1 MAAQSTTPLL
11 KVEGLKQYFRVNKN
25 FTVKAVDDVSFE
37 IYPGETYGLVGE
49 SGSGK
54 STIGRSIIRL
64 YDPTAGKITFDGQDI
79 SGRLTHAQN
88 NTLRTQMQMIFQ
100 DPMASLN
107 PRKKVEDII
116 GEGLDIHHLCKT
128 QAERREKVEKIL
140 AKVGLAPEHAE
151 RYPHQFSGGQRQR
164 VGIARA
170 LIMNPKLIIADECIS
185 ALDVSIQAQILNLLM
200 DLQRDRGLA
209 YMFITHDM
217 SVVKHISDDI
227 IVMYLGQIVEKSPAK
242 ELFVKQ
248 YHPYTKA
255 LLSAIPVPSLH
266 NRREKIIIEGEL
278 SSPINPENRCRF
290 AGRCAYC
297 TEECKSK
304 PAPELTEVS
313 PDHFV
318 ACHRAA
324 ELVDELNK

>member
-1 MAAQSTTPLL
+1 MAAQSATPLL
-11 KVEGLKQYFRVNKN
+11 KVEGLKQYFKVNKN

-79 SGRLTHAQN
+79 SGRLSHAQN

-116 GEGLDIHHLCKT
+116 GEGLDIHHMYKT
-128 QAERREKVEKIL
+128 QDERREKVEKIL
-140 AKVGLAPEHAE
+140 EKVGLAPEHAE

-185 ALDVSIQAQILNLLM
+185 ALDVSIQAQVVNLLQQ
-200 DLQRDRGLA
+200 LQREMGLSLI
-209 YMFITHDM
+209 FIAHDLA
-217 SVVKHISDDI
+217 VVKHISDRVL
-227 IVMYLGQIVEKSPAK
+227 VMYLGHAVELGTYDEVYHNP
-242 ELFVKQ
+242 L
-248 YHPYTKA
+248 HPYTKA
-255 LLSAIPVPSLH
+255 LMSAVPIPDPDL
-266 NRREKIIIEGEL
+266 EKNKSIQLLEGEL
-278 SSPINPENRCRF
+278 PSPINPPSGCVFRTRCPI
-290 AGRCAYC
+290 AGPECAK
-297 TEECKSK
+297 TRPVLEGSFRH
-304 PAPELTEVS
+304 AVS
-313 PDHFV
+313 
-318 ACHRAA
+318 C
-324 ELVDELNK
+324 LKVDPL

>member
-1 MAAQSTTPLL
+1 MH
-11 KVEGLKQYFRVNKN
+11 KN
-25 FTVKAVDDVSFE
+25 FTVKAGDDVSFE

-100 DPMASLN
+100 DPMASLH

-164 VGIARA
+164 VGFARA
-170 LIMNPKLIIADECIS
+170 LAVDPEFIVCDEPVS
-185 ALDVSIQAQILNLLM
+185 ALDVSIQAQVVNM
-200 DLQRDRGLA
+200 FEDLQQEMGLT
-209 YMFITHDM
+209 YLFIAHDL
-217 SVVKHISDDI
+217 SVVKHISNRI
-227 IVMYLGQIVEKSPAK
+227 GVMYLGKLVELADSF
-242 ELFVKQ
+242 ELIAHSV
-248 YHPYTKA
+248 HPYTRS
-255 LLSAIPVPSLH
+255 LISAIPVADPVTARQSHRIVLQGDVPSPL
-266 NRREKIIIEGEL
+266 
-278 SSPINPENRCRF
+278 NPPSGCRF
-290 AGRCAYC
+290 RTRCPYADERCAA
-297 TEECKSK
+297 EV
-304 PAPELTEVS
+304 PEFKEVS
-313 PDHFV
+313 SGHWA
-318 ACHRAA
+318 ACHH
-324 ELVDELNK
+324 LDKVK